1 MEIDKNLTDMT
12 ILTEIGKRLARRRLD
27 MNLTQAELAFRA
39 GISKSTLE
47 RIESG
52 KSTQLTNFIRILR
65 ALDLVQAIDSFLPKN
80 KPGPI
85 ELMKNKGKEKK
96 RANPNRKINKSEK
109 SWSWGDE
116 P

>member
-1 MEIDKNLTDMT
+1 MILDNNQTDTT
-12 ILTEIGKRLARRRLD
+12 ILIEIGQRLAKQRLD
-27 MNLTQAELAFRA
+27 MNLTQAELAHRA

-65 ALDLVQAIDSFLPKN
+65 SLNLIHAMDSFLPKN

-85 ELMKNKGKEKK
+85 DLIKNKGKERK
-96 RANPNRKINKSEK
+96 RANPNRKKNTPGKK
-109 SWSWGDE
+109 WSWGDE
-116 P
+116 S

>member
-1 MEIDKNLTDMT
+1 MKMDNHQTDIT
-12 ILTEIGKRLARRRLD
+12 ILAEVGKRLAKQRLD

-65 ALDLVQAIDSFLPKN
+65 SLDLIDVMDSFLPQN

-85 ELMKNKGKEKK
+85 ELIKTKGRERK
-96 RANPNRKINKSEK
+96 RANPKRKIKKPEK
-109 SWSWGDE
+109 NWRWGDDS
-116 P
+116 